1 MSLFVRGSRS
11 DPAVASASVTDVS
24 PIAVRAVASEAPRR
38 SRRALVRP
46 GARTAG
52 RTRRMTPTVHRS
64 GGVRL
69 CRAAWPVGCK
79 KTVPLRERKTNDYSL
94 L

>member
-24 PIAVRAVASEAPRR
+24 PIAVRAVASEALRR
-38 SRRALVRP
+38 SRRALAT
-46 GARTAG
+46 GSRTAG